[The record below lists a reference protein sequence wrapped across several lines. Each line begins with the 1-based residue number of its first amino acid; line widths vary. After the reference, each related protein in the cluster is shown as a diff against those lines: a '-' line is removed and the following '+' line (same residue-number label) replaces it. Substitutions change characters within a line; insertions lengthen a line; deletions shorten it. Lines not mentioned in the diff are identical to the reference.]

1 MPKTVLHDEPTE
13 EYKAA
18 LAAKEAQRK
27 KEQQE
32 RSAKEIRAK
41 QSAAKAKRKMEAKKK
56 ELQNELAN
64 KKIAECNAKIAR
76 AEKTLE
82 SEKAYDLIA
91 KIALWLSA
99 FMVAVAAL
107 AFFAGPGVDS
117 ALIAMVIAFMLICF
131 SVFFQTK
138 SSFATKKIA
147 ENRKRIT
154 KIRQELYA
162 IKNRR

>member
-27 KEQQE
+27 KEQQDA
-32 RSAKEIRAK
+32 RVSQMRKKQAAARAK
-41 QSAAKAKRKMEAKKK
+41 REMEAKKK

-64 KKIAECNAKIAR
+64 KKIVECNAKIAR

-99 FMVAVAAL
+99 FMLAVAAL